1 MVENALTS
9 CRIGI
14 SKILKRLCQISL
26 QLTPDILLVYA
37 QGNFLNYLLTNCFII
52 YFGPPSVTI
61 FPLEDIQNL
70 YNKLTKSILAL
81 HIWFQ
86 LSCSTHD
93 EYWMNFYE
101 PFTLWWVWYQ
111 WFKGVRIL
119 WTRMLKNKLN
129 CLEYKLTG
137 PIMMSIVLRG
147 PIKFVLA
154 KFVPMANN
162 RESQKNWKEVQ
173 SLFNQK
179 DRQQSLSVLHVYQWY
194 LGEKDTHVLNPTSG
208 IWFWYD
214 SYPFSLQL
222 IYMLIKQVK
231 FMLFKNWKKEREWKI
246 KIQLYHTHSYTQT
259 DNMERLFSKPAYS

>member
-1 MVENALTS
+1 M
-9 CRIGI
+9 
-14 SKILKRLCQISL
+14 
-26 QLTPDILLVYA
+26 
-37 QGNFLNYLLTNCFII
+37 LTNCFII

-101 PFTLWWVWYQ
+101 PFTLWWMWYQ

-154 KFVPMANN
+154 KFFPMANN
-162 RESQKNWKEVQ
+162 RESQKKLKRGPKSVQ
-173 SLFNQK
+173 SKGSPAVPLC
-179 DRQQSLSVLHVYQWY
+179 STCLSVISRGKRHICTKSNFRNLI
-194 LGEKDTHVLNPTSG
+194 L
-208 IWFWYD
+208 IWFISFFITID
-214 SYPFSLQL
+214 
-222 IYMLIKQVK
+222 IYAYKTS
-231 FMLFKNWKKEREWKI
+231 KI
-246 KIQLYHTHSYTQT
+246 Y
-259 DNMERLFSKPAYS
+259 AV